1 MRFKVI
7 FIRIV
12 KGHNLD
18 VSVDL
23 GLRCRGDHLWCY
35 RVTTFD
41 YCRVDGGV
49 VADRLSL
56 ILRMLVIKAFIVQHL
71 GVLIIVDGWIGNR
84 VMVLDLQEV
93 ADRVQ

>member
-23 GLRCRGDHLWCY
+23 RVWFRGDHLWCY
-35 RVTTFD
+35 RVMTFD

-49 VADRLSL
+49 VTDRLSL
-56 ILRMLVIKAFIVQHL
+56 ILRVLVIKAFIVQNL
-71 GVLIIVDGWIGNR
+71 GVLIIVDGWIGNL